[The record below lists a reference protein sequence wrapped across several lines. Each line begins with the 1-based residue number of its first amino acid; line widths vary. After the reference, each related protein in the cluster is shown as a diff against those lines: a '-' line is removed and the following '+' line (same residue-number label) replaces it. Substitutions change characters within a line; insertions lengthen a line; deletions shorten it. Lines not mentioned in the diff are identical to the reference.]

1 MLKRILPFALAGI
14 ILTLAACMVP
24 EKFTAE
30 YEIKPDGGYAF
41 VYEGTM
47 VDALSRMARLEAEKE
62 GEDMPAADNL
72 QELVGAFKSDPR
84 VIEFKEVSKETYQVR
99 MEDKGNIKEAL
110 TVHFIDDKLDYWR
123 LIYSAEA
130 NTVTLEIAPLKAKD
144 LDEVQVKIDGS
155 FEIKTDCEIVSSTVE
170 LDESFF
176 SNTYSFKVDNT
187 LSEGASIIMKLQ

>member
-1 MLKRILPFALAGI
+1 MLKKFLPYALAGV

-30 YEIKPDGGYAF
+30 YEIKPNGDYAF

-47 VDALSRMARLEAEKE
+47 VDALSRMARLETEKE
-62 GEDMPAADNL
+62 GEAMPAADNL

-84 VIEFKEVSKETYQVR
+84 VTEFKEISKETYQVR
-99 MEDKGNIKEAL
+99 MEGKGNIKEDL

-123 LIYSAEA
+123 LVYSANAE
-130 NTVTLEIAPLKAKD
+130 TVTLEISPLKSKD
-144 LDEVQVKIDGS
+144 LDEIQVKINGV
-155 FEIKTDCEIVSSTVE
+155 FEIKTDCEIVTSTVE

-187 LSEGASIIMKLQ
+187 LSEGASIVMKLQ